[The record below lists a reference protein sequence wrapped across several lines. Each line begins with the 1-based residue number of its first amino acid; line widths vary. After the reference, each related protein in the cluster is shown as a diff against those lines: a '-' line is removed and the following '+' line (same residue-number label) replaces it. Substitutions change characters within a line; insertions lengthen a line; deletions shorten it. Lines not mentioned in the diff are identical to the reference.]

1 MYTCI
6 MIHYDYDQYE
16 EGEDDDD
23 DDDDDCHDDDD
34 NDDDVIDQ
42 DGLTNDSLDW
52 SKSGVEM
59 SPLQWHQQL
68 SYNNNIIPSTN
79 TSINNSTSPTII
91 LDCRNSYESDVGR
104 FEGAIPLNTTF
115 FRDSWIVLDELLKDT
130 PKDAPI
136 LTYCTGGIRCVKV
149 KTCHVVY
156 EEEFIVTVW

>member
-1 MYTCI
+1 
-6 MIHYDYDQYE
+6 
-16 EGEDDDD
+16 
-23 DDDDDCHDDDD
+23 
-34 NDDDVIDQ
+34 
-42 DGLTNDSLDW
+42 
-52 SKSGVEM
+52 M

-68 SYNNNIIPSTN
+68 SYNNNIIPPSSNSPSTN

-149 KTCHVVY
+149 KTCHAVY
-156 EEEFIVTVW
+156 EEEELIVTVG

>member
-1 MYTCI
+1 
-6 MIHYDYDQYE
+6 
-16 EGEDDDD
+16 
-23 DDDDDCHDDDD
+23 
-34 NDDDVIDQ
+34 
-42 DGLTNDSLDW
+42 LDW

-68 SYNNNIIPSTN
+68 SYNNNNNNNNNINPSSSFLSTVTN
-79 TSINNSTSPTII
+79 TSSSNNTSTSPIII

-149 KTCHVVY
+149 KTCCVCGGGVDCDSVVMSRL
-156 EEEFIVTVW
+156 I